1 MRGLSLVGL
10 LVGLGVVGTLM
21 FKQLKPSPETGNSLP
36 TEAIDKAN
44 EAADIMEQQQ
54 KGAAQSLEQQAEQPQ
69 PDTQNLP

>member
-1 MRGLSLVGL
+1 
-10 LVGLGVVGTLM
+10 M
-21 FKQLKPSPETGNSLP
+21 FNQLKPSPETGNSLP
-36 TEAIDKAN
+36 TKAIDKAN

>member
-21 FKQLKPSPETGNSLP
+21 FNQLKPSPETGNSLP

-44 EAADIMEQQQ
+44 EAADIME
-54 KGAAQSLEQQAEQPQ
+54 
-69 PDTQNLP
+69 